1 MNKVPRWL
9 TAMFVLALMGLA
21 AGGAWFYHA
30 QERSVRARVEANL
43 EAIAK
48 LKVEEIAQWR
58 SERLADATELMKSP
72 FLSKAITQWLAN
84 PQAGAGDQILERF
97 RSHPGYSDILLVDAN
112 GQVRLSLSG
121 RSGTI
126 HGEAAKSVATAFREG
141 RPVLTDLSVSPDQ
154 PLPHIDAV
162 APIFAAHSEM
172 SHPIAAIL
180 LQSTAKDSLY
190 QITETWPV
198 PSTSAESL
206 LVRRDGDSVLFLND
220 LRYRPHTALK
230 LRIPLSHAH
239 VPAVM
244 AVKGK
249 EGVIEGR
256 DYRGVEVLAVLE
268 PIPYSPWFLVTKM
281 DKTELLADWRS
292 RSLLILGLTL
302 GLAMG
307 TLAAGGMV
315 YQRFAKQHYRS
326 LFRSEA
332 ALRESEAKYGTT
344 LMSIGDAVIVTDI
357 EGRVSILNPVAEA
370 LTGWPQRE
378 AYGKPF
384 TQVFPILSE
393 ETRQPAKDPVAS
405 VLKNGAIV
413 GLANHTLLI
422 SRDGREFAIADS
434 AAPIPDET
442 GKVNGVVVVF
452 RDQTSERRAE
462 KELQRSNENYRLLVR
477 NIPGVVF
484 RGYGNGNV
492 EFFDDK
498 IRFLTGYS
506 LEDFVSGKLK
516 WARLI
521 HPEDMPHAQ
530 ESLLRA
536 VREGRECIREY
547 RLKRADGE
555 YVWLQ
560 ERAQIIRRE
569 DGRFDY
575 VSGIMFD
582 ITERKSTERALEE
595 TETKIR
601 GILDNIGIGVALL
614 SPGMEVLEMN
624 QQLHEWFPT
633 VEPAKHPVCY
643 HAFNNPPLE
652 EVCDHCPA
660 CKTLRD
666 GLPHEETIQNVR
678 DGLVRHYRIVS
689 SPISDP
695 SGKISAVIEM
705 VDDITEK
712 LSLEAQFRQAQRM
725 EAVGRLAG
733 GVAHDF
739 NNMLGIILGY
749 TEMALSKL
757 SPADPL
763 FANLREIMKAAERSA
778 DLTRQLLAFARK
790 QTVAPKVLDLNETVE
805 GMLKIL
811 RRLIGENIDLTW
823 LPGKNLWPV
832 KMDPSQIDQ
841 VLANLCVNARDAIT
855 DNGMVTIE
863 TRNVFFDHVSPV
875 EHVEFIPGEYL
886 LLAVSDDGCGMD
898 RGTLDKIFE
907 PFFTT
912 KDLGKGTGLGLST
925 VYGIVKQN
933 NGFINVYSE
942 PGQGT
947 TFKIYLPRHE
957 GRTVEPL
964 PGNSGEVPTG
974 HGETILLVED
984 ESAILDMAADMLQGL
999 GYNVLALSTP
1009 GEAINF
1015 AGEHADK
1022 IGLLITD
1029 VVMPEMSGLDLAR
1042 KIRSFQPGLKVLF
1055 ISGYTYDVIAHHGVL
1070 ESGIRFLQKPFS
1082 TRDLAVKVREAIED
1096 A

>member
-1 MNKVPRWL
+1 MHKVPRWL

-21 AGGAWFYHA
+21 TGGAWFYRA

-43 EAIAK
+43 EAVAK

-58 SERLADATELMKSP
+58 LERLADATELMKSP
-72 FLSKAITQWLAN
+72 FLSKAVTQWLAN
-84 PQAGAGDQILERF
+84 PQAGAGDVILERF

-121 RSGTI
+121 RSGTLD
-126 HGEAAKSVATAFREG
+126 GEAAHCVTTAFREG
-141 RPVLTDLSVSPDQ
+141 RPVLTDLSVSSAQ
-154 PLPHIDAV
+154 PLPHMEAV
-162 APIFAAHSEM
+162 TPIFAAQSER
-172 SHPIAAIL
+172 SHPVAAIL

-190 QITETWPV
+190 EITGNWPV
-198 PSTSAESL
+198 PTTSAESL

-230 LRIPLSHAH
+230 LHIPLNRAD

-249 EGVIEGR
+249 EGVVEGR
-256 DYRGVEVLAVLE
+256 DYRGVEVLSVLE
-268 PIPYSPWFLVTKM
+268 AIPYSPWFLVAKM
-281 DKTELLADWRS
+281 DKAEVLADWRS
-292 RSLLILGLTL
+292 RSLLILALTL

-315 YQRFAKQHYRS
+315 YQRFAKEHYRS

-332 ALRESEAKYGTT
+332 ARRESEAKYRTT

-357 EGRVSILNPVAEA
+357 EGGVRVLNPVAET
-370 LTGWPQRE
+370 LTGWRQEE
-378 AYGKPF
+378 ACGKPF
-384 TQVFPILSE
+384 AEVFPILNE
-393 ETRQPAKDPVAS
+393 QTRQPAKDPVAS
-405 VLKNGAIV
+405 VLRDGAIV
-413 GLANHTLLI
+413 GLANHTVLI

-434 AAPIPDET
+434 AAPILDET

-484 RGYGNGNV
+484 RGYGDGGA

-498 IRFLTGYS
+498 IRFLTGYPV
-506 LEDFVSGKLK
+506 EDFASRKLK
-516 WARLI
+516 WTRLI
-521 HPEDMPHAQ
+521 HPEDLSHAE
-530 ESLLRA
+530 ESFLRA
-536 VREGRECIREY
+536 LREGRECIREY
-547 RLKRADGE
+547 RLKRSDGE

-560 ERAQIIRRE
+560 ERTQIICQE
-569 DGRFDY
+569 DGRLDY

-582 ITERKSTERALEE
+582 ITERKLTERSLED

-624 QQLHEWFPT
+624 RQMHQWFPA
-633 VEPAKHPVCY
+633 VEPAKHPICY
-643 HAFNNPPLE
+643 RAFNDPPGE
-652 EVCDHCPA
+652 AVCHNCPA

-666 GLPHEETIQNVR
+666 GLPHEETTQIVR
-678 DGLVRHYRIVS
+678 DGRVRNYRIVS
-689 SPISDP
+689 SPIPGP
-695 SGKISAVIEM
+695 SGKITAVIEM

-757 SPADPL
+757 SPDNPL
-763 FANLREIMKAAERSA
+763 FANLQEIMKAAQRSA

-790 QTVAPKVLDLNETVE
+790 QTVAPRVLDLNETVE

-863 TRNVFFDHVSPV
+863 TKNVFFDHISPV
-875 EHVEFIPGEYL
+875 EPVGFVPGEYL

-912 KDLGKGTGLGLST
+912 KDVGKGTGLGLST

-964 PGNSGEVPTG
+964 ATSGAEVPTG

-1015 AGEHADK
+1015 AVEHADK

-1042 KIRSFQPGLKVLF
+1042 NIRSLQPGLKVLF
-1055 ISGYTYDVIAHHGVL
+1055 VSGYTYDVIAHHGVL

-1082 TRDLAVKVREAIED
+1082 TRDLAVKVREAIEGV
-1096 A
+1096 